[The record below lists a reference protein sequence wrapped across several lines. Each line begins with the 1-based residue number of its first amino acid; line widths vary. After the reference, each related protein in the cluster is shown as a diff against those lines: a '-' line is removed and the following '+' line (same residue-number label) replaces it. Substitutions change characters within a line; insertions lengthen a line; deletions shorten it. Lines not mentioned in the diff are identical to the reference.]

1 VSITKTA
8 LLSVIMIVSFAV
20 QANDAA
26 DPLEKVNRK
35 IHGFNDVLDTVALKP
50 LAKGYKAITPDI
62 IEAGVGNFFAN
73 IRDVGTMVNNVLQF
87 KFADAGIDL
96 ARVAFNTTIGLGG
109 LIDVS
114 SGMGL
119 EKHAEDFGQTLGAWG
134 VPAGPY
140 VVLPFFGPSSLR
152 DAPASFVP
160 LDAWRYVEDVPTRN
174 VGYSVRLLDNRAQ
187 LFNAEAL
194 ISGDEYIFIRDAYL
208 GLREQAVRNGAID
221 ETFNEDDF

>member
-1 VSITKTA
+1 MSKVRIA
-8 LLSVIMIVSFAV
+8 ILSVIVLFSFAV
-20 QANDAA
+20 QASDNI

-35 IHGFNDVLDTVALKP
+35 VHGFNDVLDTVALKP
-50 LAKGYKAITPDI
+50 LAKGYKAVTPDI
-62 IEAGVGNFFAN
+62 VEAGVGNFFAN

-87 KFADAGIDL
+87 KFEDAGVDL

-109 LIDVS
+109 IIDVS
-114 SGMGL
+114 SAMGL

-140 VVLPFFGPSSLR
+140 LVMPFFGPSSLR

-160 LDAWRYVEDVPTRN
+160 LDAWRYVDDVRTRN
-174 VGYSVRLLDNRAQ
+174 VGYSVRLVDDRAG

-194 ISGDEYIFIRDAYL
+194 VSGDEYIFIRDAYL
-208 GLREQAVRNGAID
+208 GLRAQAVKDGAID
-221 ETFNEDDF
+221 EAFNEDDF